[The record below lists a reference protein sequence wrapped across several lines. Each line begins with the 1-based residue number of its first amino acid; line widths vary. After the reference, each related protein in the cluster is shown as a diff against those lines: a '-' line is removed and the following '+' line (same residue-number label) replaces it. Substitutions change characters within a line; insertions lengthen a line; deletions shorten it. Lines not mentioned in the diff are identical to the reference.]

1 MSFASLCKEELMK
14 KKRNLIENKALI
26 LGMILSGAKIE
37 EDQFVFSST
46 SETIS
51 KYFVFLLRRVYKYET
66 EVVEDKIQSNKFL
79 HTFTVSCSGAM
90 NIMEELEVN
99 NFGEFKKQIE
109 ESDNLAAAY
118 LCGAFL
124 ARGSVN
130 DPETSEYHFEI
141 TLDNPKNAT
150 FVQHVMNTRN
160 FNAKIIKRRNRLVLY
175 LKEAEKI
182 VDIIR
187 FIGATNQAFLYKD
200 LRIERDFNNSINRII
215 NCEVA
220 NEQKTIQAAREQLK
234 YIKYLEYNYPLEK
247 IDPKILTV
255 MKVRQDNPEASLV
268 ELMEILETEYGQKIS
283 KPGLSHRF
291 AKIKELALEHNK
303 SKKSD
308 N

>member
-14 KKRNLIENKALI
+14 KKRNMVEKKALI
-26 LGMILSGAKIE
+26 LGMVLSGAKISDAE
-37 EDQFVFSST
+37 FTFSSV
-46 SETIS
+46 SEDIC
-51 KYFVFLLRRVYKYET
+51 KYLVFLLKRVYQYNANIE
-66 EVVEDKIQSNKFL
+66 EGKIQSSKFL
-79 HTFTVSCSGAM
+79 HTYNVSCTGAL
-90 NIMEELEVN
+90 NIMEDLEVHK
-99 NFGEFKKQIE
+99 FGEFKEQIAS
-109 ESDNLAAAY
+109 SDNLVASY

-130 DPETSEYHFEI
+130 DPETSKYHFEI
-141 TLDNPKNAT
+141 TLDDPKNAT
-150 FVQHVMNTRN
+150 FVQHIMNERN
-160 FNAKIIKRRNRLVLY
+160 FNAKIIKRRNRLVVY

-187 FIGATNQAFLYKD
+187 FIGATIQAFAYED

-220 NEQKTIQAAREQLK
+220 NEQKTISAAREQLK

-255 MKVRQDNPEASLV
+255 MKVRQDNPEASLL
-268 ELMEILETEYGQKIS
+268 ELIEILDNEYGQKIS

-291 AKIKELALEHNK
+291 AKIKELAIEHNK
-303 SKKSD
+303 SKKE
-308 N
+308 NK

>member
-46 SETIS
+46 SEPIS

-187 FIGATNQAFLYKD
+187 FIGATNQAFLYED

-291 AKIKELALEHNK
+291 AKIKELAIEHNK

>member
-14 KKRNLIENKALI
+14 RKRNLIENKALI
-26 LGMILSGAKIE
+26 LGMILSGAKISE
-37 EDQFVFSST
+37 AEFVFSSVN
-46 SETIS
+46 EDIS
-51 KYFVFLLRRVYKYET
+51 NYFVFLLKRVYQYNAS
-66 EVVEDKIQSNKFL
+66 VVEDKIQSNKFL
-79 HTFTVSCSGAM
+79 HTYNVSCSGAM
-90 NIMEELEVN
+90 NIMEDLEVH

-130 DPETSEYHFEI
+130 DPETSKYHFEI

-150 FVQHVMNTRN
+150 FVQHIMNTRN

-187 FIGATNQAFLYKD
+187 FIGANTQAFLYED

-291 AKIKELALEHNK
+291 AKIKELAIEHNK
-303 SKKSD
+303 NKKSD

>member
-14 KKRNLIENKALI
+14 RKRNILENKALI
-26 LGMILSGAKIE
+26 LGMLLSGAKITE
-37 EDQFVFSST
+37 AEFVFSSVNE
-46 SETIS
+46 SIAS
-51 KYFVFLLRRVYKYET
+51 YLVFLLKRVYKYNATIE
-66 EVVEDKIQSNKFL
+66 ESNVQSNKFL
-79 HTFTVSCSGAM
+79 HTYNVVCSGAL
-90 NIMEELEVN
+90 NIIEDLEVH
-99 NFGEFKKQIE
+99 NFGSLKQQIE
-109 ESDNLAAAY
+109 ENDNLAASY

-130 DPETSEYHFEI
+130 DPETSKYHFEI
-141 TLDNPKNAT
+141 TLDDAKNTT
-150 FVQHVMNTRN
+150 FVQHIMNKRN
-160 FNAKIIKRRNRLVLY
+160 FNSKIIKRRNRLVVY

-182 VDIIR
+182 VDVIR
-187 FIGATNQAFLYKD
+187 FIGASNQAFAYED

-220 NEQKTIQAAREQLK
+220 NEQKTISAAREQLK

-268 ELMEILETEYGQKIS
+268 ELINILETEYGQKIS

-291 AKIKELALEHNK
+291 AKIKELAVEHNK
-303 SKKSD
+303 NK
-308 N
+308 NN

>member
-26 LGMILSGAKIE
+26 LGMILSGAKMSDVE
-37 EDQFVFSST
+37 FVFSST

-51 KYFVFLLRRVYKYET
+51 KYFVFLLKRVYKYEA

-79 HTFTVSCSGAM
+79 HTYSVVCSGAM
-90 NIMEELEVN
+90 SIMEELEVN
-99 NFGEFKKQIE
+99 TFGEFKKQIE

-130 DPETSEYHFEI
+130 DPETSKYHFEI
-141 TLDNPKNAT
+141 TLDEPKNAT
-150 FVQHVMNTRN
+150 FVQHIMNIRD

-187 FIGATNQAFLYKD
+187 FIGATNQAFAYED

-268 ELMEILETEYGQKIS
+268 ELINILDTEYGQKIS

-291 AKIKELALEHNK
+291 AKIKELAVEHNK
-303 SKKSD
+303 NK
-308 N
+308 NN

>member
-14 KKRNLIENKALI
+14 KKRNIIENKALI
-26 LGMILSGAKIE
+26 LGMILSGAKITE
-37 EDQFVFSST
+37 SEFTFSSV
-46 SETIS
+46 SEGIS
-51 KYFVFLLRRVYKYET
+51 KYLIFLLKRVYKYEAT
-66 EVVEDKIQSNKFL
+66 IEEADLQSQKFL
-79 HTFTVSCSGAM
+79 HTYNVICGGAL
-90 NIMEELEVN
+90 NIMEDLEVH

-109 ESDNLAAAY
+109 DSDNLSSAY

-130 DPETSEYHFEI
+130 DPETSKYHFEI
-141 TLDNPKNAT
+141 TLDDAKNTT
-150 FVQHVMNTRN
+150 FVQHIMNKRN
-160 FNAKIIKRRNRLVLY
+160 FNAKIIRRRNRLVVY

-182 VDIIR
+182 VDMIR
-187 FIGATNQAFLYKD
+187 FIGATNQAFFYED

-220 NEQKTIQAAREQLK
+220 NEQKTISAAREQLK

-268 ELMEILETEYGQKIS
+268 ELIEILDTEYGQKIS

-303 SKKSD
+303 NKG
-308 N
+308 NN

>member
-14 KKRNLIENKALI
+14 RKRNVIENKALI
-26 LGMILSGAKIE
+26 LGMLLSGAKIS
-37 EDQFVFSST
+37 EDQFVFSSV
-46 SETIS
+46 SEPIC
-51 KYFVFLLRRVYKYET
+51 KYLVFLLKRVYKYEPQI
-66 EVVEDKIQSNKFL
+66 EEGKIQSSKFL
-79 HTFTVSCSGAM
+79 HTYNVIGSGAL
-90 NIMEELEVN
+90 NILEELEVH
-99 NFGEFKKQIE
+99 NFGEFKQQII
-109 ESDNLAAAY
+109 ESDNLSSAY

-130 DPETSEYHFEI
+130 DPETSKYHFEI
-141 TLDNPKNAT
+141 TLEDAKNTT
-150 FVQHVMNTRN
+150 FVQHIMNERD
-160 FNAKIIKRRNRLVLY
+160 FNSKIIKRRNKLVVY

-187 FIGATNQAFLYKD
+187 FIGATNQAFLYED

-220 NEQKTIQAAREQLK
+220 NEQKTLTAANEQLK

-247 IDPKILTV
+247 IDPRILTV

-268 ELMEILETEYGQKIS
+268 ELIEILDTEYGQKIS

-291 AKIKELALEHNK
+291 AKIKELAIEHNK
-303 SKKSD
+303 NKGR
-308 N
+308 

>member
-14 KKRNLIENKALI
+14 KKRNVIENKALI
-26 LGMILSGAKIE
+26 LGMILSGAKVTE
-37 EDQFVFSST
+37 SEFTFSSV
-46 SETIS
+46 SEGIS
-51 KYFVFLLRRVYKYET
+51 KYFIFLLKRVYQYNASIE
-66 EVVEDKIQSNKFL
+66 EADIQSQKFL
-79 HTFTVSCSGAM
+79 HTYNVVCAGAM
-90 NIMEELEVN
+90 NIMEDLEVN

-109 ESDNLAAAY
+109 ESDNLSAAY
-118 LCGAFL
+118 LAGAFL

-130 DPETSEYHFEI
+130 DPETSKYHFEI
-141 TLDNPKNAT
+141 TLDDAKNTT
-150 FVQHVMNTRN
+150 FVQHIMNKRN
-160 FNAKIIKRRNRLVLY
+160 FNAKIIRRRNRLVVY

-187 FIGATNQAFLYKD
+187 YIGATNQAFFYED

-220 NEQKTIQAAREQLK
+220 NEQKSISAAREQLK

-268 ELMEILETEYGQKIS
+268 ELIEILDRDYGQKIS

-291 AKIKELALEHNK
+291 AKIKELAVEHNK
-303 SKKSD
+303 NKS

>member
-187 FIGATNQAFLYKD
+187 FIGATNQAFLYED

>member
-14 KKRNLIENKALI
+14 RKRNILENKALI
-26 LGMILSGAKIE
+26 LGMLLSGAKITE
-37 EDQFVFSST
+37 AEFVFSSVNEAIA
-46 SETIS
+46 S
-51 KYFVFLLRRVYKYET
+51 YLVFLLKRVYKYNAIIE
-66 EVVEDKIQSNKFL
+66 ESNVQSNKFL
-79 HTFTVSCSGAM
+79 HTYNVVCSGAL
-90 NIMEELEVN
+90 NILEDLEVH
-99 NFGEFKKQIE
+99 NFGSLKQQIE
-109 ESDNLAAAY
+109 ENDNLAAAY

-130 DPETSEYHFEI
+130 DPETSKYHFEI
-141 TLDNPKNAT
+141 TLDDAKNTT
-150 FVQHVMNTRN
+150 FVQHIMNKRN
-160 FNAKIIKRRNRLVLY
+160 FNSKIIKRRNRLVVY

-182 VDIIR
+182 VDVIR
-187 FIGATNQAFLYKD
+187 FIGASNQAFAYED

-220 NEQKTIQAAREQLK
+220 NEQKTISAAREQLK

-268 ELMEILETEYGQKIS
+268 ELINILDTEYGQKIS

-291 AKIKELALEHNK
+291 AKIKELAIEHNK
-303 SKKSD
+303 NK
-308 N
+308 NN

>member
-14 KKRNLIENKALI
+14 KKRNVLENKALI
-26 LGMILSGAKIE
+26 LGMILSGAKIGE
-37 EDQFVFSST
+37 AEFTFSSV
-46 SETIS
+46 SEAIS
-51 KYFVFLLRRVYKYET
+51 KYFVFLLNRVYQYNANIT
-66 EVVEDKIQSNKFL
+66 EDKIQSSKFL
-79 HTFTVSCSGAM
+79 HTYNVEVPGAL
-90 NIMEELEVN
+90 NIMEDLEVH

-109 ESDNLAAAY
+109 ESDNLASAY

-130 DPETSEYHFEI
+130 DPETSKYHFEI
-141 TLDNPKNAT
+141 TLDDPKNAT
-150 FVQHVMNTRN
+150 FVQHIMNTRN
-160 FNAKIIKRRNRLVLY
+160 FNSKIIKRRNRLVIY

-187 FIGATNQAFLYKD
+187 FIGAANQAFAYED

-220 NEQKTIQAAREQLK
+220 NEQKTLQAAKEQIK
-234 YIKYLEYNYPLEK
+234 YIKYLEFNYPLEK

-255 MKVRQDNPEASLV
+255 MKVRLDHPDASLI
-268 ELMEILETEYGQKIS
+268 ELIEILDVEYGQKIS

-291 AKIKELALEHNK
+291 AKIKEFAVEHNK

>member
-51 KYFVFLLRRVYKYET
+51 KYFVFLLKRVYKYET

-109 ESDNLAAAY
+109 DSDNLAAAY

-187 FIGATNQAFLYKD
+187 FIGATNQAFLYED

>member
-14 KKRNLIENKALI
+14 RKRNLIENKALI
-26 LGMILSGAKIE
+26 LGMILSGAKISE
-37 EDQFVFSST
+37 AEFVFSSVN
-46 SETIS
+46 EDIS
-51 KYFVFLLRRVYKYET
+51 NYFVFLLKRVYQYNAS
-66 EVVEDKIQSNKFL
+66 VVEDKIQSNKFL
-79 HTFTVSCSGAM
+79 HTYNVSCSGAM
-90 NIMEELEVN
+90 NIMEDLEVH

-109 ESDNLAAAY
+109 ESDNLASAY

-130 DPETSEYHFEI
+130 DPETSKYHFEI

-150 FVQHVMNTRN
+150 FVQHIMNTRN

-187 FIGATNQAFLYKD
+187 FIGANTQAFLYED

-291 AKIKELALEHNK
+291 AKIKELAIEHNK
-303 SKKSD
+303 NKKSD

>member
-26 LGMILSGAKIE
+26 LGMILSGAKVSE
-37 EDQFVFSST
+37 AEFTFSST
-46 SETIS
+46 SEAIS
-51 KYFVFLLRRVYKYET
+51 KYFVFLLKRVYQYNT
-66 EVVEDKIQSNKFL
+66 EITEDKIQSNKFL
-79 HTFTVSCSGAM
+79 HTYNVSCNGAM
-90 NIMEELEVN
+90 NIMEDLEVH

-109 ESDNLAAAY
+109 ESDNLASAY

-130 DPETSEYHFEI
+130 DPETSKYHFEI
-141 TLDNPKNAT
+141 TLDDPKNTT
-150 FVQHVMNTRN
+150 FVQHIMNTRN

-187 FIGATNQAFLYKD
+187 FIGATNQAFAYED

-303 SKKSD
+303 SKKGD
-308 N
+308 I

>member
-14 KKRNLIENKALI
+14 KKRNVIENKALI
-26 LGMILSGAKIE
+26 LGMILSGAKVTENDFI
-37 EDQFVFSST
+37 FSSV
-46 SETIS
+46 SEAIS
-51 KYFVFLLRRVYKYET
+51 KYFIFLLKRVYKYEAYI
-66 EVVEDKIQSNKFL
+66 EEADIQSQKFL
-79 HTFTVSCSGAM
+79 HTYNVVCNGAFD
-90 NIMEELEVN
+90 ILEDLEVN
-99 NFGEFKKQIE
+99 NFGEFKQQIE
-109 ESDNLAAAY
+109 ESDNLSAAY
-118 LCGAFL
+118 LSGAFL

-130 DPETSEYHFEI
+130 DPETSKYHFEI
-141 TLDNPKNAT
+141 TLDDTKNTT
-150 FVQHVMNTRN
+150 FVQHMMNKRN
-160 FNAKIIKRRNRLVLY
+160 FNAKIIRRRNRLVVY

-187 FIGATNQAFLYKD
+187 FIGATNQAFFYED

-220 NEQKTIQAAREQLK
+220 NEQKSISAAREQLK

-268 ELMEILETEYGQKIS
+268 ELIDILDKEYGQKIS

-291 AKIKELALEHNK
+291 AKIKELAVEHNK
-303 SKKSD
+303 NKG

>member
-14 KKRNLIENKALI
+14 RKRNLIENKALI
-26 LGMILSGAKIE
+26 LGMILSGAKISE
-37 EDQFVFSST
+37 AEFVFSSVN
-46 SETIS
+46 EDIS
-51 KYFVFLLRRVYKYET
+51 NYFVFLLKRVYQYNAS
-66 EVVEDKIQSNKFL
+66 VVEDKIQSNKFL
-79 HTFTVSCSGAM
+79 HTYNVSCSGAM
-90 NIMEELEVN
+90 NIMEDLEVH
-99 NFGEFKKQIE
+99 NFGEFKQQIE
-109 ESDNLAAAY
+109 ESDNLASAY

-130 DPETSEYHFEI
+130 DPETSKYHFEI

-150 FVQHVMNTRN
+150 FVQHIMNTRN

-187 FIGATNQAFLYKD
+187 FIGANTQAFLYED

-291 AKIKELALEHNK
+291 AKIKELAIEHNK
-303 SKKSD
+303 NKKSD

>member
-14 KKRNLIENKALI
+14 KKRNQLENKALI
-26 LGMILSGAKIE
+26 LGMILSGAKISE
-37 EDQFVFSST
+37 AEFIFSSV
-46 SETIS
+46 SEGIA
-51 KYFVFLLRRVYKYET
+51 KYLVFLLKRVYKYNANIE
-66 EVVEDKIQSNKFL
+66 EANIQSSKFL
-79 HTFTVSCSGAM
+79 HTYNVVCSGAL
-90 NIMEELEVN
+90 NILEDLEVH
-99 NFGEFKKQIE
+99 NFGQFKKQIE

-118 LCGAFL
+118 ICGAFL

-130 DPETSEYHFEI
+130 DPETSKYHFEI
-141 TLDNPKNAT
+141 TLDDPKNVT
-150 FVQHVMNTRN
+150 FVQHVMNERS

-187 FIGATNQAFLYKD
+187 FIGANNQAFLYED

-220 NEQKTIQAAREQLK
+220 NEQKTISAAREQLK

-268 ELMEILETEYGQKIS
+268 ELIEILDTEYGQKLS

-291 AKIKELALEHNK
+291 AKIKELAIEHNK
-303 SKKSD
+303 NKG